1 VTAAHFDNIRLNARA
16 NANKADAD
24 LWRWFADMVEERQ
37 IRYACKG
44 RTFEVVLGPHKTDAP
59 SFDEAVR
66 LMKEIVDVERLAA

>member
-1 VTAAHFDNIRLNARA
+1 VNGAHFENIRLAARA

-37 IRYACKG
+37 IRHLCKG